1 MLKNGLKCILTLES
15 KITGVNAIVYY
26 APVVFQE
33 AGLSPRMAF
42 IMGGVGSIAML
53 VGTLLPI
60 LVGQRQYTFAG
71 DGTN

>member
-1 MLKNGLKCILTLES
+1 M
-15 KITGVNAIVYY
+15 NAIVYY

-60 LVGQRQYTFAG
+60 LVGQRQYPVAG